1 MGGGELSEKAYREAA
16 VDREYNTKS
25 TKSLLNTVMDTRNS
39 SRSFNTKART
49 YNTQVPEKMLNV
61 GVRES
66 RDTEEHPNTTP
77 IIIAVDVTG
86 SMYRIL
92 GDILRVHLPQ
102 IIRDVLDANVPD
114 PQLLFAAFGDQYTDD
129 YPFQMNQFE
138 SDTEKI
144 LNSIQSMYPEQGG
157 GGNGGESPALIWL
170 AAGYHTEL
178 DSWFKRGKKGI
189 LFTISDENCH
199 PDLEEEVLRRIF
211 HYEKG
216 VGDKTA
222 KEALAKAQEQYE
234 IYHIHMDDGNYRW
247 SSVRKCWTGLLGE
260 RALHCKSTELSKV
273 MIPIILRHSQQAS
286 SEVPGEAPSETSM
299 ERVEAPY
306 TGAES
311 GPASDGGFF
320 F

>member
-1 MGGGELSEKAYREAA
+1 MGGGDWSQEAYKK
-16 VDREYNTKS
+16 EYEVRGYQHSS
-25 TKSLLNTVMDTRNS
+25 TKSLLNTSMDTSNS

-49 YNTQVPEKMLNV
+49 YNTEVPEKMLSV

-66 RDTEEHPNTTP
+66 RDSEEHPNTTP

-86 SMYRIL
+86 SMYNII
-92 GDILRVHLPQ
+92 GDILKVHLPQ
-102 IIRDVLDANVPD
+102 IIKDIIDAGVPD
-114 PQLLFAAFGDQYTDD
+114 PQLLFAAFGDQYSDS

-199 PDLEEEVLRRIF
+199 PNLEEEVLRRIF

-234 IYHIHMDDGNYRW
+234 VYHIHTDDGSYRW
-247 SSVRKCWTGLLGE
+247 SEVQKCWTGLLGE

-273 MIPIILRHSQQAS
+273 MIPIILRHTQQAP
-286 SEVPGEAPSETSM
+286 SEVPGKASGETPT
-299 ERVEAPY
+299 EQAPY
-306 TGAES
+306 TTAES
-311 GPASDGGFF
+311 GPANDGGFF